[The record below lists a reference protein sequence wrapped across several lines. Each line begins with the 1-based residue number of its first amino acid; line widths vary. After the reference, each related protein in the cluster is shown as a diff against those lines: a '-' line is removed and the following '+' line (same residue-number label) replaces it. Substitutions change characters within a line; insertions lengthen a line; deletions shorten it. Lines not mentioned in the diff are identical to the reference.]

1 MPMQISV
8 QSLSR
13 WAVCLVAAALLQA
26 CAGSEKVK
34 PTSLEANPSQIAVRQ
49 VWKASMG
56 PSFSRLELRTVDNH
70 IFAASEK
77 GIVLDIHAETG
88 VESWRANVA
97 SPLSAGVGSDGK
109 FVAVVSQEN
118 YVVVLAAGKELW
130 RQKLNAVTLTA
141 PLVAGSRVFVMTANR
156 TVYAFDALSGRKLWQ
171 QQRPGDS
178 LILGQASVLM
188 AVGDTLVTGQSGRLI
203 ALNPLNGT
211 IRWDAGVAVGR
222 GVNEVERLVDLVT
235 GVSRNADNVCLRAFQ
250 TAVACVDAQAGR
262 TLWSKPASGS
272 TGISGNAD
280 TIFGT
285 ESDGKVVAWRRSDG
299 ERLWSVDR
307 LRFRELSTPLWMG
320 QSVAVGDF
328 EGYIHLL
335 SAKDGSL
342 LSRIATDGSPIVGS
356 PVLVGDTLVVVTQR
370 GGIFGFRPE

>member
-1 MPMQISV
+1 MPMQ
-8 QSLSR
+8 LSAQTLIR
-13 WAVCLVAAALLQA
+13 WAMCLLAAALLQA

-34 PTSLEANPSQIAVRQ
+34 PTSLEPNPSQIAVRQ

-56 PSFSRLELRTVDNH
+56 PSLSRLEIRAVDSH

-77 GIVLDIHAETG
+77 GIVLGINAETG
-88 VESWRANVA
+88 LESWRANVA
-97 SPLSAGVGSDGK
+97 SLLSAGVGSDGK
-109 FVAVVSQEN
+109 YVAVVSQEN
-118 YVVVLAAGKELW
+118 YVIVLASGKELW

-171 QQRPGDS
+171 QQRPSDS

-203 ALNPLNGT
+203 ALNPLNGSV
-211 IRWDAGVAVGR
+211 RWDAGVATGR
-222 GVNEVERLVDLVT
+222 GVNEVERLVDLVA
-235 GVSRNADNVCLRAFQ
+235 GVSRHADNVCLRAFQ
-250 TAVACVDAQAGR
+250 TAVACVDVQAGR

-272 TGISGNAD
+272 TGITGNAD

-285 ESDGKVVAWRRSDG
+285 ESDGKVVAWRRADG
-299 ERLWSVDR
+299 ERLWSVER

-320 QSVAVGDF
+320 QSVAVADF

-342 LSRIATDGSPIVGS
+342 MSRIATDGSPIVGS

>member
-34 PTSLEANPSQIAVRQ
+34 PTSLEVNPSQIGVQQA
-49 VWKASMG
+49 WKASMG
-56 PSFSRLELRTVDNH
+56 PSFSRLELRAVDNH

-88 VESWRANVA
+88 VESWRANIA

-109 FVAVVSQEN
+109 YVAVVTQEN
-118 YVVVLAAGKELW
+118 YVVVLASGKELW

-141 PLVAGSRVFVMTANR
+141 PLVAGSRVFVMTAHR

-211 IRWDAGVAVGR
+211 VRWDAGVAVGR

-342 LSRIATDGSPIVGS
+342 LSRIATDGSPSVGS
-356 PVLVGDTLVVVTQR
+356 PVLVGDTLVVATQR

>member
-34 PTSLEANPSQIAVRQ
+34 PTSLEVNPSQIGVQQ

-56 PSFSRLELRTVDNH
+56 PSFSRLELRAVDNH

-109 FVAVVSQEN
+109 YVAVVSQEN
-118 YVVVLAAGKELW
+118 YVVVLASGKELW

-141 PLVAGSRVFVMTANR
+141 PLVAGSRVFVMTAHR

-211 IRWDAGVAVGR
+211 VRWDAGVAVGR

-356 PVLVGDTLVVVTQR
+356 PVLVGDTLVVATQR

>member
-1 MPMQISV
+1 M
-8 QSLSR
+8 
-13 WAVCLVAAALLQA
+13 CLLAAALLQA

-34 PTSLEANPSQIAVRQ
+34 PTSLQTNPLQIAVRQ
-49 VWKASMG
+49 VWKSSMG
-56 PSFSRLELRTVDNH
+56 PSLSRLEIRAVDSH

-77 GIVLDIHAETG
+77 GIVLGINAETG
-88 VESWRANVA
+88 LESWRANVA

-109 FVAVVSQEN
+109 YVAVVSQEN
-118 YVVVLAAGKELW
+118 YVIVLASGKELW

-171 QQRPGDS
+171 QQRPSDS

-188 AVGDTLVTGQSGRLI
+188 AVGDTLVTGQSGRLV
-203 ALNPLNGT
+203 ALNPLNGSV
-211 IRWDAGVAVGR
+211 RWDAGVAVGR

-235 GVSRNADNVCLRAFQ
+235 GVSRHADNVCLRAFQ
-250 TAVACVDAQAGR
+250 TAVACVDVQAGR

-272 TGISGNAD
+272 TGITGNAD

-307 LRFRELSTPLWMG
+307 LRFRDLSTPLWVG

-335 SAKDGSL
+335 STKDGSL
-342 LSRIATDGSPIVGS
+342 MSRIATDGSPIVGS

>member
-8 QSLSR
+8 QSFSR

-34 PTSLEANPSQIAVRQ
+34 PTSLEVNPSQIAVRQ

-56 PSFSRLELRTVDNH
+56 PSFSRLELRAVDNH

-156 TVYAFDALSGRKLWQ
+156 TVYAFDSLSGRKLWQ

-211 IRWDAGVAVGR
+211 VRWDAGVAVGR

-272 TGISGNAD
+272 TGISGNTD

>member
-1 MPMQISV
+1 MPTQISAKT
-8 QSLSR
+8 LIR
-13 WAVCLVAAALLQA
+13 WATCLLAVVLLQA

-34 PTSLEANPSQIAVRQ
+34 PTSLETNPMQIGVRQ
-49 VWKASMG
+49 VWKSTMG
-56 PSFSRLELRTVDNH
+56 PSFSRLELRAVDNLL
-70 IFAASEK
+70 FAASEK
-77 GIVLDIHAETG
+77 GVVLAIQAETG
-88 VESWRANVA
+88 AETWRANLA

-109 FVAVVSQEN
+109 YVAVVTQEN
-118 YVVVLAAGKELW
+118 YLVVVASGKELW

-171 QQRPGDS
+171 QQRQSDS

-203 ALNPLNGT
+203 ALNPLNGSV
-211 IRWDAGVAVGR
+211 RWDAGVAVGR
-222 GVNEVERLVDLVT
+222 GVNEVERLVDVVN
-235 GVSRNADNVCLRAFQ
+235 GVSRNADTVCLRAFQ
-250 TAVACVDAQAGR
+250 TAVACVDVQAGR

-272 TGISGNAD
+272 TGITGNAD
-280 TIFGT
+280 AIFGT

-342 LSRIATDGSPIVGS
+342 LSRLASDGSPIVGS
-356 PVLVGDTLVVVTQR
+356 PVLVGNTLVVVTQR

>member
-1 MPMQISV
+1 MPTQISAKT
-8 QSLSR
+8 LIR
-13 WAVCLVAAALLQA
+13 WATCLLAVVLLQA

-34 PTSLEANPSQIAVRQ
+34 PTSLETNPMLIGVRQ
-49 VWKASMG
+49 VWKSTMG
-56 PSFSRLELRTVDNH
+56 PSFSRLELRAVDNLL
-70 IFAASEK
+70 FAASEK
-77 GIVLDIHAETG
+77 GVVLAIHAETG
-88 VESWRANVA
+88 AETWRANLA

-109 FVAVVSQEN
+109 YVAVVTQEN
-118 YVVVLAAGKELW
+118 YLVVVASGKELW

-171 QQRPGDS
+171 QQRQSDS

-203 ALNPLNGT
+203 ALNPLNGSV
-211 IRWDAGVAVGR
+211 RWDAGVAVGR
-222 GVNEVERLVDLVT
+222 GVNEVERLVDVVT
-235 GVSRNADNVCLRAFQ
+235 GVSRNADTVCLRAFQ
-250 TAVACVDAQAGR
+250 TAVACVDVQAGR

-272 TGISGNAD
+272 TGITGNAD
-280 TIFGT
+280 AIFGT

-342 LSRIATDGSPIVGS
+342 LSRLASDGSPIVGS
-356 PVLVGDTLVVVTQR
+356 PVLVGNTLVVVTQR

>member
-1 MPMQISV
+1 
-8 QSLSR
+8 
-13 WAVCLVAAALLQA
+13 
-26 CAGSEKVK
+26 
-34 PTSLEANPSQIAVRQ
+34 
-49 VWKASMG
+49 
-56 PSFSRLELRTVDNH
+56 
-70 IFAASEK
+70 
-77 GIVLDIHAETG
+77 
-88 VESWRANVA
+88 
-97 SPLSAGVGSDGK
+97 
-109 FVAVVSQEN
+109 
-118 YVVVLAAGKELW
+118 
-130 RQKLNAVTLTA
+130 
-141 PLVAGSRVFVMTANR
+141 
-156 TVYAFDALSGRKLWQ
+156 
-171 QQRPGDS
+171 
-178 LILGQASVLM
+178 M
-188 AVGDTLVTGQSGRLI
+188 AIGDTLVTGQSGRLI